1 LFDVLQESRFG
12 GSGESIGDTSPYRK
26 LYQQL
31 ISFTIAGYAFWDSE
45 QVGSE
50 AESYL
55 AQLRDRRLSTGLVV
69 V

>member
-1 LFDVLQESRFG
+1 MQRLCIFNWES
-12 GSGESIGDTSPYRK
+12 
-26 LYQQL
+26 L
-31 ISFTIAGYAFWDSE
+31 ISFTTAGYAFWDSE